1 MIKSARFTLPALLAG
16 ALAVS
21 PQALASVEN
30 EELSVGLRLGMYNF
44 DDSRQDV
51 VNNALFNVS
60 SGFKNVAPGIQLNV
74 PLTETWSLRSYLD
87 YVKADLTGTNASADG
102 YSVGVDALYRLPN
115 NFYFGAGLNS
125 TKTGDDSGRALRGT
139 AGYRKAIN
147 DNLSWSVEYALQFG
161 DFTDHAI
168 IAGLHMS
175 FGEGGSALAQIRG
188 SAEEEARR
196 QAIAARRDS
205 EVAPTTD
212 AGGVDTT
219 RRDSTM
225 AYRSDEELAP
235 QIRAA
240 LVDIDRTADADGD
253 GVPDYRDVCQNTSRG
268 HAVDARGCSVYEEQS
283 QVHHLRVNF
292 GFDSARVPE
301 EYYGYIREL
310 AVLVGVYPEL
320 DILIEGHTDLIGPA
334 EYNQRLSQRRAQAV
348 ADILVN
354 QFGIDASRITT
365 VGYGMERPV
374 VNRITL
380 DANARNRRIEATVTV
395 TERVPARD

>member
-1 MIKSARFTLPALLAG
+1 MMKSARFTLPALLAG
-16 ALAVS
+16 VMAVS

-44 DDSRQDV
+44 DDSRQDD
-51 VNNALFNVS
+51 VNNTLFNVDG
-60 SGFKNVAPGIQLNV
+60 GFNNVAPGIQLSV
-74 PLTETWSLRSYLD
+74 PLSETWSLRSYFD
-87 YVKADLTGTNASADG
+87 YVKADLDGSSASADG
-102 YSVGVDALYRLPN
+102 YSIGVDALYGLAN
-115 NFYFGAGLNS
+115 GFYLGGGVNT
-125 TKTGDDSGRALRGT
+125 TKTGEDNARALRGT
-139 AGYRKAIN
+139 AGYRRAIN
-147 DNLSWSVEYALQFG
+147 EKLSWSVEYAMQFG
-161 DFTDHAI
+161 DFTDSALI
-168 IAGLHMS
+168 GGLHMS
-175 FGEGGSALAQIRG
+175 FGDGGSALAQIRS

-196 QAIAARRDS
+196 EAIAARRDS
-205 EVAPTTD
+205 DVAPTTD

-235 QIRAA
+235 EIRAA
-240 LVDIDRTADADGD
+240 LVDIDRTADSDGD

-292 GFDSARVPE
+292 GFDSAMVPE
-301 EYYGYIREL
+301 EYYDYIREL

-320 DILIEGHTDLIGPA
+320 EVLVEGHTDLIGPE
-334 EYNQRLSQRRAQAV
+334 EYNQRLSERRAQAV
-348 ADILVN
+348 ADILTN

-365 VGYGMERPV
+365 IGHGMSEPV
-374 VNRITL
+374 ANRITL

-395 TERVPARD
+395 TESVPARD

>member
-1 MIKSARFTLPALLAG
+1 MKSARFTLPALLAG
-16 ALAVS
+16 VMAVS
-21 PQALASVEN
+21 PQALASVDN

-44 DDSRQDV
+44 DDSRQDD
-51 VNNALFNVS
+51 VNNTLFNVD

-74 PLTETWSLRSYLD
+74 PLTDTWSLRSYFD
-87 YVKADLTGTNASADG
+87 YVKADLDGSSASADG
-102 YSVGVDALYRLPN
+102 YSIGVDALYRLTN
-115 NFYFGAGLNS
+115 GFYFGGGLNT
-125 TKTGDDSGRALRGT
+125 TKTGEDSGRGLRGT
-139 AGYRKAIN
+139 AGYRRAIN
-147 DNLSWSVEYALQFG
+147 DNLSWSLEYAMQFG
-161 DFTDHAI
+161 DFTDSAI
-168 IAGLHMS
+168 IAGLNMS
-175 FGEGGSALAQIRG
+175 FGDGGSALTQIRS

-240 LVDIDRTADADGD
+240 LVDIDRTADEDGD

-292 GFDSARVPE
+292 GFDSAMVPE

-320 DILIEGHTDLIGPA
+320 EILIEGHTDLIGPE
-334 EYNQRLSQRRAQAV
+334 EYNQRLSERRAQAV
-348 ADILVN
+348 ADILTN

-365 VGYGMERPV
+365 IGHGMSQPV

-395 TERVPARD
+395 TESVPSRD